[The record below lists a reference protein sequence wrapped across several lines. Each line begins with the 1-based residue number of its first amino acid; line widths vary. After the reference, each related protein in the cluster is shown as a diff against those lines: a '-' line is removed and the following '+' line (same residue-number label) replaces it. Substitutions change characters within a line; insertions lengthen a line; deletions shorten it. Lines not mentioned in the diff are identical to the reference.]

1 MNKKTGHENENAS
14 KKPSRTPQPL
24 IASPMRDIEGPQ
36 DPQSFKSAFNSIAV
50 RFPNLKRDILQS
62 DLHYTPAGFVRW
74 ALGYSIISTLALLSV
89 TWIFIRSGQNAI
101 LLFLPFIPVFYFL
114 SFVYFMNFPRVKAKI
129 RASMIDSDLV
139 FAGRHMLIE
148 LKSGVPL
155 FDSML
160 GISREYGV
168 VSEEFN
174 RVVEKVTLGVPIG
187 VALHTVA
194 ENNPSHY
201 FNRVVMQMA
210 NSIASGSD
218 VAVALEAVLEQISRE
233 QIIELKAYGQKL
245 NPIAMFYMVFGII
258 MPSLGIAFLIIV
270 LSFMGGSGT
279 TLNTSALLTILF
291 AIGLVQFLFLS
302 MIESSRPKF
311 DIGL

>member
-1 MNKKTGHENENAS
+1 MNRKTGRENDNAS
-14 KKPSRTPQPL
+14 KKPSRAPQPL
-24 IASPMRDIEGPQ
+24 VASPMRDTEGPQ
-36 DPQSFKSAFNSIAV
+36 EPQSFKSALNSIAV
-50 RFPNLKRDILQS
+50 RFPNLKRDILRS
-62 DLHYTPAGFVRW
+62 DMHYTPAGFVRW
-74 ALGYSIISTLALLSV
+74 ALGSSIISSIALLSV
-89 TWIFIRSGQNAI
+89 AWLFIRSSQMAIPLI
-101 LLFLPFIPVFYFL
+101 LLFIPVFYFL
-114 SFVYFMNFPRVKAKI
+114 SFIYFMNFPRVKAKI

-174 RVVEKVTLGVPIG
+174 KVVEKVTLGVPIG

-218 VAVALEAVLEQISRE
+218 VAVALEAALEQISRE
-233 QIIELKAYGQKL
+233 QVIELKAYGQKL

-258 MPSLGIAFLIIV
+258 MPSLGIAFMIIV

-279 TLNTSALLTILF
+279 SLNTSALLVILC